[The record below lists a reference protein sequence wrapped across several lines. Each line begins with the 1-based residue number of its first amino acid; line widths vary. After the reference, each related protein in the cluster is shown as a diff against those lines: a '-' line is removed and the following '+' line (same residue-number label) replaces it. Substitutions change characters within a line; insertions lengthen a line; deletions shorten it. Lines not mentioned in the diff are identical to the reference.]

1 MIAFSAVVGSNS
13 LLRAAFSR
21 LHPRRASSASVLIS
35 QLDVR
40 ARLRLRLEGAS
51 SAMEM
56 TVGEVF
62 IVRLRSG
69 NLSAAVIARLLSL
82 ATRVKRSV
90 SMSRRQRGFNRGRG
104 VIGGELN
111 VDMSLR
117 ESELEISVGGGGSAR
132 KLGSQTRGGRG
143 NVCRSSRSPHPC
155 RTSSAPI
162 LYNCRHWEVMTARVP
177 KREPRCASRPP
188 R

>member
-1 MIAFSAVVGSNS
+1 VGRLLLWCRLVRETGIDKVPVAMGVRLSVFSSRAPVVMIAFSAVVGSNS

-21 LHPRRASSASVLIS
+21 LRPRRASSASVLIS
-35 QLDVR
+35 QLDVC

-56 TVGEVF
+56 TVGEMF

-90 SMSRRQRGFNRGRG
+90 SMSRRQR
-104 VIGGELN
+104 I
-111 VDMSLR
+111 
-117 ESELEISVGGGGSAR
+117 
-132 KLGSQTRGGRG
+132 
-143 NVCRSSRSPHPC
+143 
-155 RTSSAPI
+155 
-162 LYNCRHWEVMTARVP
+162 VMP
-177 KREPRCASRPP
+177 L
-188 R
+188 